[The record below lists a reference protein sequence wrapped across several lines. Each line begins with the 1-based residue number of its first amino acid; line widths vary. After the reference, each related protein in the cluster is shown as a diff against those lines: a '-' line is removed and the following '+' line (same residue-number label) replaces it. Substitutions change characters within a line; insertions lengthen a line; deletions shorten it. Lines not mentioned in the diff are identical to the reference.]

1 MRSSFSVYREG
12 ARTTPLDYVATRGY
26 IRSMREVGIRELKN
40 RLSEYVRLVK
50 EGEVVMVTDRGEVV
64 AELRAPEPS
73 SELEQKYPLLAEMAR
88 QGLVR
93 MPLKPNAPG
102 IYALLPSVTPP
113 GTAAKLLDE
122 VRGDR

>member
-73 SELEQKYPLLAEMAR
+73 SELEQKYPLLAAHTR
-88 QGLVR
+88 QGHLL
-93 MPLKPNAPG
+93 MPLKTYAPG
-102 IYALLPSVTPP
+102 IYALQSPVTPP
-113 GTAAKLLDE
+113 GPAAKLLVH
-122 VRGDR
+122 VRGDP